1 MRLAHVAG
9 DDGSLLVLSLEDPAR
24 ADLFTTVCADAV
36 QTAADVQRTEAL
48 ESFLA
53 RLDAWRRFLRERR
66 TGLTQNETVGLMGE
80 LVVLRHL
87 LLANPQLLSTWC
99 SPEDGTARFCRR
111 GPCDRNQIHN
121 WARCWPPHLESRSA

>member
-36 QTAADVQRTEAL
+36 QTAAGVQRTEAL

-53 RLDAWRRFLRERR
+53 RLDPGSRWL
-66 TGLTQNETVGLMGE
+66 G
-80 LVVLRHL
+80 
-87 LLANPQLLSTWC
+87 
-99 SPEDGTARFCRR
+99 AR
-111 GPCDRNQIHN
+111 
-121 WARCWPPHLESRSA
+121 LESGRFFKELARADLGRVSMRRAGLGRARTPRGAA